1 MDKKTKMLLGL
12 GAVAVALYFVFKPKG
27 SKGQKTCAEN
37 EFLVQVQCDKAPCPT
52 ICTKGTYAYGYQSP
66 QISDDEKEKLFGST
80 IVMQSGYYQVTP
92 EWLKEEIAAERKAIQ
107 DKIDALGLRKEY
119 ELWLKNYNK
128 LHENAPNPQ

>member
-52 ICTKGTYAYGYQSP
+52 KCTKGTYTGGITMGDYGESIGVNCADGTRDVANGVPLPCQRHGGVLP
-66 QISDDEKEKLFGST
+66 T
-80 IVMQSGYYQVTP
+80 
-92 EWLKEEIAAERKAIQ
+92 R
-107 DKIDALGLRKEY
+107 
-119 ELWLKNYNK
+119 
-128 LHENAPNPQ
+128 